1 MGGEELKARY
11 REVYGEPSRSNNV
24 DYLRKKIAWRIQEMA
39 EGGLSE
45 RALARIDEIGRDAP
59 IRVRPTPAVKAAVA
73 AMLAD
78 PHEPVS
84 EAKARDPRLPA
95 PGSMLRRAHG
105 GVEHE
110 VIVHEGDFEYRGQRY
125 RSLSKIAREI
135 TGTAWNGLL
144 FFGLTIRKSAKETS
158 R

>member
-1 MGGEELKARY
+1 VPK
-11 REVYGEPSRSNNV
+11 
-24 DYLRKKIAWRIQEMA
+24 
-39 EGGLSE
+39 
-45 RALARIDEIGRDAP
+45 
-59 IRVRPTPAVKAAVA
+59 T
-73 AMLAD
+73 
-78 PHEPVS
+78 
-84 EAKARDPRLPA
+84 KARDPRLPA
-95 PGSMLRRAHG
+95 PGCILRRAHG

-110 VIVHEGDFEYRGQRY
+110 VSVHESDFEYRGQRY